1 MPEGLEAEQKNSC
14 GIMKASLILFLLLI
28 VLSCQAEKERKK
40 RFAFSLKDLFKNK
53 LRGTTE
59 APPTTPA
66 PTTQKV
72 NSTVF

>member
-14 GIMKASLILFLLLI
+14 GIMKASLILVLLLI
-28 VLSCQAEKERKK
+28 VLSCQAEKERRK
-40 RFAFSLKDLFKNK
+40 RLAFNLKDLFKK

>member
-14 GIMKASLILFLLLI
+14 GIMKASLILVLLLI
-28 VLSCQAEKERKK
+28 VLSCQAEKERRK

-59 APPTTPA
+59 APLTTPA